1 MTSIAVVGKKGE
13 LILKKKE
20 REIANIKPGDKVLI
34 IGMLGEI
41 IIRKVPDIEQLLKRK
56 LDMKPIDIQEWE
68 NEKRRLRREMMGDIN
83 SD

>member
-34 IGMLGEI
+34 IGMPGEI

>member
-34 IGMLGEI
+34 IGMPGEI

-68 NEKRRLRREMMGDIN
+68 SERRRLRREMMGYQ
-83 SD
+83 

>member
-34 IGMLGEI
+34 IGMPGEI

-68 NEKRRLRREMMGDIN
+68 NERRRLRREMMGDIN

>member
-20 REIANIKPGDKVLI
+20 RDIANIKPGDKVLI

-68 NEKRRLRREMMGDIN
+68 SERRRLRREMMGDIN
-83 SD
+83 SE

>member
-20 REIANIKPGDKVLI
+20 RDIANIKPGDKVLI
-34 IGMLGEI
+34 IGMPGEI

-68 NEKRRLRREMMGDIN
+68 NERRRLRREMMGYQ
-83 SD
+83 

>member
-20 REIANIKPGDKVLI
+20 RDIANIKPGDKVLI
-34 IGMLGEI
+34 IGMPGEI
-41 IIRKVPDIEQLLKRK
+41 IIRKVLDIEQLLKRK

-68 NEKRRLRREMMGDIN
+68 SERRRLRREMMGDIN
-83 SD
+83 SE

>member
-34 IGMLGEI
+34 IGMPGEI

-68 NEKRRLRREMMGDIN
+68 SERRRLRREMMGDIN
-83 SD
+83 SE

>member
-34 IGMLGEI
+34 IGMPGEI

-68 NEKRRLRREMMGDIN
+68 NERRRLRREMMGYQ
-83 SD
+83 